1 MANEPSQTNLS
12 HDLIAAPIQSF
23 ITINST
29 TRPWHMPLVA
39 ALAISSPVFIG
50 AYYDNVPMGLL
61 ASLGAMVILNLP
73 YVGTLLYRMV
83 VVLTCSF
90 GMVACFAVGL
100 IAHSVPILVIPLT
113 LFITFWVT
121 IFSRCYRLSP
131 PAGLFIIMASALAFF
146 MPVDVGEIPY
156 LIGVVALG
164 TLIAGMVGCC
174 YTLCLLYNRPI
185 KPAEP
190 RLPTDAVLSDSI
202 IMAVMIASS
211 LAVALLLNMPKPYW
225 VPMSCYVVMQGI
237 NFKSIWIKHL
247 HRIVG
252 TGVGIGLAWV
262 ILDIQPQGYSIG
274 LLILGLVF
282 FIETLVVRHYAAAV
296 IFVTPLTIMLAEYS
310 TPHAQPLVEIISV
323 RLWDTVLGCF
333 IGVIGGLMILSPT
346 IKQRMQVVTDRLLA
360 KFQI

>member
-1 MANEPSQTNLS
+1 MANGPSQTNLS

-23 ITINST
+23 MTLNST

-50 AYYDNVPMGLL
+50 AYYDDLAMGLL

-73 YVGTLLYRMV
+73 YVGTLLYRMAV
-83 VVLTCSF
+83 MMACSF

-100 IAHSVPILVIPLT
+100 IAHSMPILVIPLT

-121 IFSRCYRLSP
+121 VFSRCHRLPP

-146 MPVDVGEIPY
+146 MPATVEQLPY

-174 YTLCLLYNRPI
+174 YTLALLYNRPI

-190 RLPTDAVLSDSI
+190 RLPTQAVLSDAM
-202 IMAVMIASS
+202 IMSVFIALS
-211 LAVALLLNMPKPYW
+211 LGVALLLKMPKPYW
-225 VPMSCYVVMQGI
+225 VPMSCYVVMQGM
-237 NFKSIWIKHL
+237 NFQSIWIKHL

-252 TGVGIGLAWV
+252 TGFGMGVAWFILAM
-262 ILDIQPQGYSIG
+262 QPQGYTIA

-296 IFVTPLTIMLAEYS
+296 IFVTPLTIILAEYS
-310 TPHAQPLVEIISV
+310 TPHAHPLTEIISA

-333 IGVIGGLMILSPT
+333 IGVLGGMMILSPA
-346 IKQRMQVVTDRLLA
+346 IKQRMQVVVNKLLA
-360 KFQI
+360 KFDI